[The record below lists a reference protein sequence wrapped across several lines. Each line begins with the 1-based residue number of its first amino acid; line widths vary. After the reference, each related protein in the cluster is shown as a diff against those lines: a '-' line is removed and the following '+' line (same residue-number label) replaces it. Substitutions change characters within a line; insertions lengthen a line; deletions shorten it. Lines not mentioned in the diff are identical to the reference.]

1 MSNSKLP
8 FLFTLLLLG
17 SLLFG
22 ACLREPGYPRLLV
35 EADSAMRWGH
45 YDEAD
50 SLLSAYNKTKDNEN
64 LSTRRYHQLLQ
75 LESKFLRG
83 NSSIDDLL
91 LVDSLIDYYKRLS
104 PEKHAKTLA
113 IMGDIYYVSFD
124 FPSAL
129 KSFLK
134 AEEEAER
141 TGELWL
147 EGIVCKEEGDIYLYQ
162 QLLDKMEIY
171 YRKSYNL
178 ANNTLDSLRLVH
190 AAIRMGKTTTYQQ
203 KADSSIYYYKQAI
216 SLGEGIEQAAPTVCW
231 AKELLA
237 DIYLQIEDFDNAA
250 AIMSRD
256 STNYVNW
263 GYWHYQQHYNDSAL
277 YYFKKSIEKLSMD
290 GKVEVLRLL
299 AELEE
304 KRGNTTQSLA
314 YTKKRTEIEDSIKA
328 QSQVAATLQA
338 EAQHKLNTIQA
349 QLDESKAKEQI
360 ALVIIAVAIVIVLL
374 AVFFTWKQWKLKKAT
389 KDAEVAH
396 ERLLRQE
403 EERRHQLSRAKIQE
417 NDKEIIRLGEE
428 LKKAQQVND
437 TLLAKRLKLDAEEL
451 MSENENIKSAINR
464 RTFMLEKLE
473 NSTLYH
479 RIRLNAGKE
488 KFHLTDEEWQTLATD
503 IDNAYDNFTGR
514 LLALANLDDVEM
526 KVCYLIKLEVPPSAI
541 ATMVFQS
548 RGAITMKRRR
558 MHEKLLHIEKGNPK
572 LFDDFILNF

>member
-1 MSNSKLP
+1 
-8 FLFTLLLLG
+8 
-17 SLLFG
+17 
-22 ACLREPGYPRLLV
+22 
-35 EADSAMRWGH
+35 
-45 YDEAD
+45 
-50 SLLSAYNKTKDNEN
+50 
-64 LSTRRYHQLLQ
+64 
-75 LESKFLRG
+75 
-83 NSSIDDLL
+83 
-91 LVDSLIDYYKRLS
+91 
-104 PEKHAKTLA
+104 
-113 IMGDIYYVSFD
+113 
-124 FPSAL
+124 
-129 KSFLK
+129 
-134 AEEEAER
+134 
-141 TGELWL
+141 
-147 EGIVCKEEGDIYLYQ
+147 
-162 QLLDKMEIY
+162 
-171 YRKSYNL
+171 
-178 ANNTLDSLRLVH
+178 
-190 AAIRMGKTTTYQQ
+190 
-203 KADSSIYYYKQAI
+203 
-216 SLGEGIEQAAPTVCW
+216 
-231 AKELLA
+231 
-237 DIYLQIEDFDNAA
+237 
-250 AIMSRD
+250 
-256 STNYVNW
+256 
-263 GYWHYQQHYNDSAL
+263 
-277 YYFKKSIEKLSMD
+277 MD

>member
-1 MSNSKLP
+1 M
-8 FLFTLLLLG
+8 G
-17 SLLFG
+17 
-22 ACLREPGYPRLLV
+22 LV
-35 EADSAMRWGH
+35 YTYLD
-45 YDEAD
+45 
-50 SLLSAYNKTKDNEN
+50 
-64 LSTRRYHQLLQ
+64 Q
-75 LESKFLRG
+75 
-83 NSSIDDLL
+83 
-91 LVDSLIDYYKRLS
+91 VDSV
-104 PEKHAKTLA
+104 
-113 IMGDIYYVSFD
+113 IYYYE
-124 FPSAL
+124 
-129 KSFLK
+129 K
-134 AEEEAER
+134 AR
-141 TGELWL
+141 TLS
-147 EGIVCKEEGDIYLYQ
+147 EGLPQEGDIVPFINQ
-162 QLLDKMEIY
+162 
-171 YRKSYNL
+171 N
-178 ANNTLDSLRLVH
+178 
-190 AAIRMGKTTTYQQ
+190 
-203 KADSSIYYYKQAI
+203 
-216 SLGEGIEQAAPTVCW
+216 
-231 AKELLA
+231 LA
-237 DIYLQIEDFDNAA
+237 DIYMQIEEYDKAA
-250 AIMSRD
+250 TMMPRD
-256 STNYVNW
+256 TMNDVGW
-263 GYWHYQQHYNDSAL
+263 GYWHYYQNHVDSAIF
-277 YYFKKSIEKLSMD
+277 YFQKALSGLTLEKKSEL
-290 GKVEVLRLL
+290 LHLL

-304 KRGNTTQSLA
+304 KRGNTNQSLA
-314 YTKKRTEIEDSIKA
+314 FAKKNVEIEDSIKV
-328 QSQVAATLQA
+328 QSQVAATLQTD
-338 EAQHKLNTIQA
+338 AQHKIDALQA
-349 QLDESKAKEQI
+349 QLNKSETKKHGAFI
-360 ALVIIAVAIVIVLL
+360 FIVLLFVIVLFV
-374 AVFFTWKQWKLKKAT
+374 AYIIWKQWKLKKAT

>member
-1 MSNSKLP
+1 MSNCKLP
-8 FLFTLLLLG
+8 YLFPLLLLG

-22 ACLREPGYPRLLV
+22 SCLREPSYPRLLV

-50 SLLSAYNKTKDNEN
+50 SLLSAYNRAKGNEN

-83 NSSIDDLL
+83 QSSVDDLL
-91 LVDSLIDYYKRLS
+91 LVDSLENYYGRGSK
-104 PEKHAKTLA
+104 EKHAKTLA
-113 IMGDIYYVSFD
+113 FLADIYHISGDYPF
-124 FPSAL
+124 AL
-129 KSFLK
+129 ESLMK
-134 AEEEAER
+134 AEEEAEFAN
-141 TGELWL
+141 ELWL
-147 EGIVCKEEGDIYLYQ
+147 QGIICKKEGDIYLDQSVY
-162 QLLDKMEIY
+162 KEMIPY
-171 YRKSYNL
+171 YRQSYEL
-178 ANNTLDSLRLVH
+178 AYITKDTLRMANSAH
-190 AAIRMGKTTTYQQ
+190 RMGLVYTYLDQV
-203 KADSSIYYYKQAI
+203 DSVIYYYEKARTL
-216 SLGEGIEQAAPTVCW
+216 SEGLPQEGDIVPFINQN
-231 AKELLA
+231 LA
-237 DIYLQIEDFDNAA
+237 DIYMQIEEYDKAA
-250 AIMSRD
+250 TMMPRD
-256 STNYVNW
+256 TMNDVGW
-263 GYWHYQQHYNDSAL
+263 GYWHYYQNHVDSAIF
-277 YYFKKSIEKLSMD
+277 YFQKALSGLTLEKKSEL
-290 GKVEVLRLL
+290 LHLL

-304 KRGNTTQSLA
+304 KRGNTNQSLA
-314 YTKKRTEIEDSIKA
+314 FAKKNVEIEDSIKV
-328 QSQVAATLQA
+328 QSQVAATLQTD
-338 EAQHKLNTIQA
+338 AQHKIDALQA
-349 QLDESKAKEQI
+349 QLNKSETKKHGAFI
-360 ALVIIAVAIVIVLL
+360 FIVLLFVIVLFV
-374 AVFFTWKQWKLKKAT
+374 AYIIWKQWKLKKAT

>member
-1 MSNSKLP
+1 ML
-8 FLFTLLLLG
+8 
-17 SLLFG
+17 
-22 ACLREPGYPRLLV
+22 
-35 EADSAMRWGH
+35 H
-45 YDEAD
+45 
-50 SLLSAYNKTKDNEN
+50 
-64 LSTRRYHQLLQ
+64 
-75 LESKFLRG
+75 
-83 NSSIDDLL
+83 
-91 LVDSLIDYYKRLS
+91 
-104 PEKHAKTLA
+104 
-113 IMGDIYYVSFD
+113 
-124 FPSAL
+124 
-129 KSFLK
+129 
-134 AEEEAER
+134 
-141 TGELWL
+141 
-147 EGIVCKEEGDIYLYQ
+147 
-162 QLLDKMEIY
+162 
-171 YRKSYNL
+171 
-178 ANNTLDSLRLVH
+178 
-190 AAIRMGKTTTYQQ
+190 
-203 KADSSIYYYKQAI
+203 
-216 SLGEGIEQAAPTVCW
+216 
-231 AKELLA
+231 
-237 DIYLQIEDFDNAA
+237 
-250 AIMSRD
+250 
-256 STNYVNW
+256 
-263 GYWHYQQHYNDSAL
+263 
-277 YYFKKSIEKLSMD
+277 
-290 GKVEVLRLL
+290 LL

-304 KRGNTTQSLA
+304 KRGNTNQSLA
-314 YTKKRTEIEDSIKA
+314 FAKKNVEIEDSIKV
-328 QSQVAATLQA
+328 QSQVAATLQTD
-338 EAQHKLNTIQA
+338 AQHKIDALQA
-349 QLDESKAKEQI
+349 QLNKSETKKHGAFI
-360 ALVIIAVAIVIVLL
+360 FIVLLFVIVLFV
-374 AVFFTWKQWKLKKAT
+374 AYIIWKQWKLKKAT
-389 KDAEVAH
+389 KEAEVAH